1 MDNKHMVSV
10 VERYMDAFNNKDI
23 GIIREMYAEDAVV
36 EDPVGTDPYQGI
48 EAILGFYQGAIDS
61 GPTLSLNGQ
70 VRCAGNSAAFPFLVR
85 MGEMTI
91 NIIDVFDFND
101 DGKVV
106 RMRAYWG
113 PDNMSQG

>member
-1 MDNKHMVSV
+1 
-10 VERYMDAFNNKDI
+10 
-23 GIIREMYAEDAVV
+23 
-36 EDPVGTDPYQGI
+36 
-48 EAILGFYQGAIDS
+48 
-61 GPTLSLNGQ
+61 
-70 VRCAGNSAAFPFLVR
+70 
-85 MGEMTI
+85 MTI

>member
-1 MDNKHMVSV
+1 MDNKHMVGV

-23 GIIREMYAEDAVV
+23 NIIRDMYAEDAVV
-36 EDPVGTDPYQGI
+36 EDPVGSDPHVGI
-48 EAILGFYQGAIDS
+48 KAILDFYQGAIDS
-61 GPTLSLNGQ
+61 GPTLALNGP
-70 VRCAGNSAAFPFLVR
+70 VRCAGKSAAFPFQVR

-91 NIIDVFDFND
+91 SIIDVFDFND

-106 RMRAYWG
+106 NMRAYWG